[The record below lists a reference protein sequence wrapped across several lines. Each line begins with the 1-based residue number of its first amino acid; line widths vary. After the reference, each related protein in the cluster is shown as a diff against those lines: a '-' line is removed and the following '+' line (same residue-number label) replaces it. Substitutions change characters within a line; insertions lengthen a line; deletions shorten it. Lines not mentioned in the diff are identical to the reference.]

1 MASSAAEA
9 GGRDSDEDIANL
21 SIREI
26 CRRFQGERLI
36 VQPLA
41 WTTRHLQLLR
51 CTINELPESSSN
63 ASQLQPMPNTPQP
76 SPDIATNWA
85 RTVVTRYPDEVAS
98 AVGSLLE
105 FYSFTKLSLPQ
116 HDDEKAAFTDPYI
129 AAILIAQAQR
139 LRKDNAVSGSNTDSG
154 GESFK
159 THLQYKV
166 QLLKSVQMGIRRA
179 QLWLY
184 TAFVT
189 DAFLDKLA
197 YPSQRGIESEPY
209 ETFPQRVIEAMHR
222 DPRGQKRRR
231 GDDELE
237 NQDGKRQPPQA
248 GWQPRFQLG
257 QPELNIDRG

>member
-9 GGRDSDEDIANL
+9 GGEDSDENIANL

-85 RTVVTRYPDEVAS
+85 RMVVTRYPDEVAS

-105 FYSFTKLSLPQ
+105 FYSFTMLSDPLMFCNEKHKIHHPCDIYTGISPCSNGPQLSSVAYVDELNIYHLRCAVLTRRMLWGLPQ
-116 HDDEKAAFTDPYI
+116 HENKKAAFTDPYT
-129 AAILIAQAQR
+129 AALLIAQAQR
-139 LRKDNAVSGSNTDSG
+139 LRKENALSTRTQDPGGSSCK
-154 GESFK
+154 S
-159 THLQYKV
+159 HSPYKV
-166 QLLKSVQMGIRRA
+166 QLMKSVHMGVRRN

-197 YPSQRGIESEPY
+197 YQSC
-209 ETFPQRVIEAMHR
+209 TA
-222 DPRGQKRRR
+222 KR
-231 GDDELE
+231 
-237 NQDGKRQPPQA
+237 
-248 GWQPRFQLG
+248 
-257 QPELNIDRG
+257 

>member
-9 GGRDSDEDIANL
+9 GGEDSDENIANL

-51 CTINELPESSSN
+51 CTINELPKSSSN

-105 FYSFTKLSLPQ
+105 FYSFTKLSGALMFYY
-116 HDDEKAAFTDPYI
+116 EKHKIHHPFI
-129 AAILIAQAQR
+129 
-139 LRKDNAVSGSNTDSG
+139 
-154 GESFK
+154 
-159 THLQYKV
+159 
-166 QLLKSVQMGIRRA
+166 
-179 QLWLY
+179 
-184 TAFVT
+184 
-189 DAFLDKLA
+189 
-197 YPSQRGIESEPY
+197 
-209 ETFPQRVIEAMHR
+209 
-222 DPRGQKRRR
+222 
-231 GDDELE
+231 
-237 NQDGKRQPPQA
+237 
-248 GWQPRFQLG
+248 
-257 QPELNIDRG
+257 